1 MKLFLVN
8 QEPETVALLKLSKIV
23 GNNAKGRISKRV
35 FQENKACQIFRK
47 MNISYPLII
56 STRTCAHQGVRNVR
70 FSKFGVFCFLETP
83 VLRFV
88 LLPYYRQIVN
98 AELCKHCELN
108 NKKKYFAQIMEI
120 LCGSNQYKSNLFLPT
135 KDVWSII
142 YLTVH
147 PLIKPKSPA

>member
-1 MKLFLVN
+1 MNYLVYLENMKVN
-8 QEPETVALLKLSKIV
+8 KEEKL
-23 GNNAKGRISKRV
+23 
-35 FQENKACQIFRK
+35 
-47 MNISYPLII
+47 
-56 STRTCAHQGVRNVR
+56 TC
-70 FSKFGVFCFLETP
+70 K
-83 VLRFV
+83 
-88 LLPYYRQIVN
+88 
-98 AELCKHCELN
+98 LN